1 MILGGRRDGFTNSAE
16 SGAESGGS
24 PNTRRYQLITR
35 ESEVRLARANGIV
48 RAHGNRLARECAGA
62 SMGAEHIVCCW
73 ARAPIENQRVG
84 VDSAPVLCNDA
95 LHHVE
100 ERLLRVHHHREVESS
115 PCDPS
120 HPAGNGAA
128 TLAPW

>member
-35 ESEVRLARANGIV
+35 ESEVRLARANGVV

-62 SMGAEHIVCCW
+62 SMGAESHGHWVHANIF
-73 ARAPIENQRVG
+73 ADNQN
-84 VDSAPVLCNDA
+84 PVRQDA
-95 LHHVE
+95 LRFKVPMCPKMKLHMSKVATPE
-100 ERLLRVHHHREVESS
+100 PTKLSR
-115 PCDPS
+115 PDPS
-120 HPAGNGAA
+120 
-128 TLAPW
+128 